1 MGWYQVTLSAMRTM
15 PRDEDCLRIACR
27 NCLALVVSLFR
38 TPLVVLSQK
47 FVYKFDA
54 MHAGFP
60 TVAAVIEGGDEL
72 SGQGLPP
79 LLWGGETPS
88 RNYSHLFIQP
98 LHREIYSAWH
108 RIFIII
114 YAS

>member
-1 MGWYQVTLSAMRTM
+1 MRTM

-60 TVAAVIEGGDEL
+60 TVAAVIEGVNEL
-72 SGQGLPP
+72 AGQRIP
-79 LLWGGETPS
+79 LL
-88 RNYSHLFIQP
+88 
-98 LHREIYSAWH
+98 REEGNTL
-108 RIFIII
+108 
-114 YAS
+114 